1 MNIKE
6 FKKDNLKVNVF
17 DTREDMGKKAA
28 QDVINKMKELL
39 LKNDEV
45 NMVFAAAPSQNEFLE
60 VLVNA
65 EGIDW
70 ERINAFHLDEYIGLD
85 DDATQKFGNFL
96 KDKIFSR
103 VNFKTVNYLNGNAKD
118 IKEECERYGKLL
130 QKHPID
136 IACIGIGENGHI
148 AFNDPPVAD
157 FNDKY
162 AVKQVTL
169 DEKCR
174 NQQVNDGCFESID
187 EVPKYA
193 LTMTVP
199 AIFASK
205 YIYCIVPGK
214 TKATAI
220 QDTLEGPIDESC
232 PASILRKHTNAMLYI
247 DKDSASLI

>member
-17 DTREDMGKKAA
+17 DTRENMGKKAA
-28 QDVINKMKELL
+28 QDVISKIKELL
-39 LKNDEV
+39 SKKDEI

-60 VLVNA
+60 ALVNA

-70 ERINAFHLDEYIGLD
+70 ERINAFHLDEYIGLY
-85 DDATQKFGNFL
+85 DDAPQRFGNFL

-103 VNFKTVNYLNGNAKD
+103 VNFKTVNYLNGNAED
-118 IKEECERYGKLL
+118 IKEECQRYEELLERY
-130 QKHPID
+130 PID
-136 IACIGIGENGHI
+136 VACIGIGENGHI
-148 AFNDPPVAD
+148 AFNDPHVAD
-157 FNDKY
+157 FKDKHT
-162 AVKQVTL
+162 VKRVTL

-174 NQQVNDGCFESID
+174 NQQVNDGCFKSID
-187 EVPKYA
+187 EVPKHA

-205 YIYCIVPGK
+205 YIFCIVPGK

-220 QDTLEGPIDESC
+220 KDTLEGPIEEAC